1 MSPRGRLRLCS
12 GRVPWA
18 AAQARP
24 GALSGP
30 AGDFGARRRPGWA
43 SDLPP
48 YLTGQL
54 TALTLV
60 AARLLS
66 LCALRRASS
75 GKGARRAKR
84 DASKR

>member
-1 MSPRGRLRLCS
+1 MSPRGGLRLCS
-12 GRVPWA
+12 GRVPQA

-54 TALTLV
+54 AALTLV

-66 LCALRRASS
+66 LYALRRASS

>member
-1 MSPRGRLRLCS
+1 MSPRGGLRLCI
-12 GRVPWA
+12 GRVPQA

-54 TALTLV
+54 AALTLV

-66 LCALRRASS
+66 LYALRRASS

-84 DASKR
+84 DGSKR